1 MTRTVRPAAVAGRFY
16 PAQAAALAAE
26 VDAYLA
32 RVALQTGEAVPKLV
46 IVPHA
51 GYVYSGAVAAQAYA
65 RVAAWRSR
73 VRRVVLLGPTH
84 RVAVRGIAAPTAA
97 AFDTPLGRVA
107 VDHAALRRLA
117 DLPQVLA
124 HDEAHALEH
133 ALEVQLPLLQRVLDD
148 FSVVPLAVGQV
159 GADAVA
165 QVLDRLWGGDETL
178 IVISSDLSHYLSY
191 DDARASDHATVQQV
205 LAFDATLRPA
215 QACGAT
221 PVNAALAVARRRGL
235 APRLLH
241 LCNSGD
247 TAGNTPD
254 GRRRVV
260 GYAAIAFDARA
271 GQAADDGRADDAA
284 LGPALLSR
292 ARNAIAQRLG
302 QACVDEPAHAAMA
315 EPGATFVTLHRA
327 GALRGCIGR
336 MQADRALEA
345 DVRANAAAAAFRDSR
360 FAPLGRDEFAGLHIK
375 VSVLEPAQPL
385 GALGEA
391 DALARIEPGRDGLL
405 LQWRGAHATFLPQ
418 VWAQLPAAADFLAA
432 LKRKAGLARD
442 FWADDLRLS
451 RYGVRSFDTQV
462 ET

>member
-191 DDARASDHATVQQV
+191 DDARASDHATVQQ
-205 LAFDATLRPA
+205 AGERRAGRGAPARPGA
-215 QACGAT
+215 ASAAPVQFGRYGGQHAGRSPACGRLCRDRIRCT
-221 PVNAALAVARRRGL
+221 RGPSRR
-235 APRLLH
+235 
-241 LCNSGD
+241 
-247 TAGNTPD
+247 
-254 GRRRVV
+254 
-260 GYAAIAFDARA
+260 
-271 GQAADDGRADDAA
+271 
-284 LGPALLSR
+284 
-292 ARNAIAQRLG
+292 
-302 QACVDEPAHAAMA
+302 
-315 EPGATFVTLHRA
+315 
-327 GALRGCIGR
+327 
-336 MQADRALEA
+336 
-345 DVRANAAAAAFRDSR
+345 
-360 FAPLGRDEFAGLHIK
+360 
-375 VSVLEPAQPL
+375 
-385 GALGEA
+385 
-391 DALARIEPGRDGLL
+391 
-405 LQWRGAHATFLPQ
+405 
-418 VWAQLPAAADFLAA
+418 
-432 LKRKAGLARD
+432 
-442 FWADDLRLS
+442 
-451 RYGVRSFDTQV
+451 
-462 ET
+462 